1 MFRLIGVPNID
12 FIAKRNIAFLISGV
26 LSGIGIV
33 ALVMLMFGKG
43 NMGIDFAGGTMVQGY
58 YDQAVS
64 IDEVRSAVDKAGF
77 SGATIQELTGR
88 EQASS
93 FLVRVKE
100 TETVNGVSAAQR
112 LIGALTTGFPSAT
125 FHKDSEHTI
134 GPAVG
139 ESLRKDTFWAIVIS
153 VLAILTYIAI
163 RFDFRG
169 GVAATIATFHDVLI
183 VLGVM
188 YLLHVEMTLLLVTAL
203 LTLAGYS
210 LTDTVVVYDRIRENL
225 KKFRKKS
232 DFVPTVNRSI
242 NETLSRTILT
252 ASTVLLVVIVLF
264 FFGGEVLRDFSLA
277 MILGVAV
284 GTYSSIFVA
293 STIMVV
299 WEAKSPK
306 RFK

>member
-1 MFRLIGVPNID
+1 MLRIIGVPKFD
-12 FIAKRNIAFLISGV
+12 FIAKRNIAFTISGV
-26 LSGIGIV
+26 LAAIGV
-33 ALVMLMFGKG
+33 AALILLSFGKG
-43 NMGIDFAGGTMVQGY
+43 NWGIDFAGGTMVQGN
-58 YDQAVS
+58 YDQAVH
-64 IDEVRSAVDKAGF
+64 IDQVREAVDKAGF
-77 SGATIQELTGR
+77 EGATIQELTNR
-88 EQASS
+88 DRTNS
-93 FLVRVKE
+93 FLVRVRE
-100 TETVNGVSAAQR
+100 TTAIDGVPAATR
-112 LIGALTTGFPSAT
+112 LVDALTAGFPGNT

-139 ESLRKDTFWAIVIS
+139 ESLRKDTFWAVIVSIIG
-153 VLAILTYIAI
+153 ILVYIAI

-183 VLGVM
+183 VLGIF
-188 YLLHVEMTLLLVTAL
+188 YLMNKEITLLFVTAL
-203 LTLAGYS
+203 LTVAGYS

-225 KKFRKKS
+225 KKFRKKT
-232 DFVPTVNRSI
+232 DFVPAVNSSI

-252 ASTVLLVVIVLF
+252 SLTVMLVVVVLY

-277 MILGVAV
+277 MIIGVIV